1 MEIMDKLKIL
11 SDAAKYDVSCS
22 SSGGSRRNSADGIG
36 NSERSGICHS
46 FAADGRCISLLKI
59 LLTNFC
65 EYDCKYC
72 INRKSNDIPRTA
84 FTPRE
89 VADLT
94 INFYKRNYIEGL
106 FLSSAVIKSPN
117 HTMDLMYQAIK
128 ILRDEYNF
136 NGYIHA
142 KAIPGADKEYIDKV
156 RKVCRQN
163 EREYRTTI

>member
-46 FAADGRCISLLKI
+46 FATDGRCISLLKI

-72 INRKSNDIPRTA
+72 INRKSNDIPRAA